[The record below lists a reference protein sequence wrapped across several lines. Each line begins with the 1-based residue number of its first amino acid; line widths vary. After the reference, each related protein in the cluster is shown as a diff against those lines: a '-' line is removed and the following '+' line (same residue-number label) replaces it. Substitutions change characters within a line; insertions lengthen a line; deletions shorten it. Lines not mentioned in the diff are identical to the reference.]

1 MFFINDALA
10 NDKAAIPSETP
21 SSPTVA
27 ITSTP
32 SDAGG
37 TPVPAPADAV
47 MMNIGMVLVLGV
59 LFYLLLIRPQQ
70 KRFKEHADMIGK
82 MDKGSKV
89 VTQGGLVGTIE
100 KIVSDHEVVIDFGNN
115 VKMTMMR
122 SYILGRYED
131 SMPSLKVAND
141 DSKKKDKNSK

>member
-10 NDKAAIPSETP
+10 NDKATDSATPTVAVTETP
-21 SSPTVA
+21 SMAAT
-27 ITSTP
+27 T
-32 SDAGG
+32 GQ
-37 TPVPAPADAV
+37 PAPADAV
-47 MMNIGMVLVLGV
+47 MMNIGMVLVLGI

-89 VTQGGLVGTIE
+89 VTQGGLVGTID
-100 KIVSDHEVVIDFGNN
+100 KIVSDHEVIVDFGNG
-115 VKMTMMR
+115 VKMNMMR
-122 SYILGRYED
+122 SYILGSYED
-131 SMPSLKVAND
+131 SLPSAKVAND

>member
-1 MFFINDALA
+1 MKFINSAF
-10 NDKAAIPSETP
+10 AADEVATSGASET
-21 SSPTVA
+21 TTA
-27 ITSTP
+27 LTTTP
-32 SDAGG
+32 SDVAAA
-37 TPVPAPADAV
+37 TAPSQGEAL
-47 MMNIGMVLVLGV
+47 MMNVGMVLVLGI

-70 KRFKEHADMIGK
+70 KRLKEHSSMLGLL
-82 MDKGSKV
+82 DKGAKV

-100 KIVSDHEVVIDFGNN
+100 KAVSDHEVIVDFGNN

-131 SMPSLKVAND
+131 SLPSSKTVAND